1 MTVYVMQCQ
10 QSRNIKIGYTSRLV
24 NDRIKELSTAASTPL
39 QLVRWYPGLTQAHE
53 QQLHATLGQYR
64 VTGEWFT
71 QEALHHVDHA
81 AETLFVTG
89 EKDFTVV
96 HQGKAVK
103 AQTASVSIAV
113 LKVNG
118 QNLKKSLLDQLPCA
132 DFGEV
137 FDDYGSGVVFDDDCT
152 PWGWVRTKDYD
163 ALLTEIRGV
172 LHSNI
177 FSLNHSNELT
187 NRSYEEAR
195 YMKWLHGGGSIDSCG
210 VFYEFWDASPRRGR
224 KLNAQGKQD
233 FDSYIQLIRS
243 LPQLFLV

>member
-81 AETLFVTG
+81 AEDLFVTG
-89 EKDFTVV
+89 ERDFTVV

-118 QNLKKSLLDQLPCA
+118 QNLKKSLLDQLPSA
-132 DFGEV
+132 DFIDV
-137 FDDYGSGVVFDDDCT
+137 FHVCDKVSFEEDCT
-152 PWGWVRTKDYD
+152 PWGWVRTKDGD
-163 ALLTEIRGV
+163 ILLSEIRGV

-177 FSLNHSNELT
+177 FSLNHSDEFID
-187 NRSYEEAR
+187 RSYEEAC
-195 YMKWLHGGGSIDSCG
+195 YMKWLHGGGKIKWYG
-210 VFYEFWDASPRRGR
+210 VYEFWDASPCRER

-233 FDSYIQLIRS
+233 FDSYIGLIRS

>member
-1 MTVYVMQCQ
+1 MQCQ

-39 QLVRWYPGLTQAHE
+39 QLVRWYPGLTQGHE
-53 QQLHATLGQYR
+53 KQIHATLGQYR

-81 AETLFVTG
+81 AEALFVTG

-137 FDDYGSGVVFDDDCT
+137 FRVGTSHSFEEDCT
-152 PWGWVRTKDYD
+152 PWGWVRTKDGD
-163 ALLTEIRGV
+163 ILLTEINGV
-172 LHSNI
+172 LYSNQ
-177 FSLNHSNELT
+177 FSQDNS
-187 NRSYEEAR
+187 RSYEKAR
-195 YMKWLHGGGSIDSCG
+195 YLRWRHRAGFIQVGHQYYHFFGQRHAPR
-210 VFYEFWDASPRRGR
+210 VFDFED
-224 KLNAQGKQD
+224 D
-233 FDSYIQLIRS
+233 IHFDSYISLIRS

>member
-24 NDRIKELSTAASTPL
+24 QDRIKELSTAASTPL
-39 QLVRWYPGLTQAHE
+39 QLVKWYPGLTQDHE

-118 QNLKKSLLDQLPCA
+118 QNLKKSLIDQLPSA
-132 DFGEV
+132 AFGEV
-137 FDDYGSGVVFDDDCT
+137 FDDYGLGVVFDDDCT
-152 PWGWVRTKDYD
+152 PWGWVRTKDGD
-163 ALLTEIRGV
+163 MLLTEIRGV

-177 FSLNHSNELT
+177 FSQNND
-187 NRSYEEAR
+187 RSYEEAR
-195 YMKWLHGGGSIDSCG
+195 YMQWL
-210 VFYEFWDASPRRGR
+210 RGR
-224 KLNAQGKQD
+224 GLIDWSGGFYKFYDAGRDPSLTAQGKQD
-233 FDSYIQLIRS
+233 FDSYIGLIRS